1 MFERFTE
8 GARQVV
14 ALAQDEARL
23 LGHGHVGTEHLLLGL
38 VREREGVAA
47 QVLATFD
54 MTEEAVRAQVATIVG
69 PGEEATSG
77 AVPFTPSATAALDR
91 AWNEA
96 LALGHASIDTH
107 HVLLGLVRVKEG
119 VAARILLDFD
129 ADPDRLRD
137 EVTRMLAD
145 PGRRGK
151 PPVPPQSTS
160 ATGVSSRAVLR
171 HHQARAH
178 LIVACPECATPIET
192 ITTDRPNTRFNLAA
206 EGDRTCPGCGKQW
219 RIAYTVSWDERPA
232 NHPWQR
238 NGPRRKRRGRDSN
251 PRTRIPPL
259 RDFQSRSLSQ
269 LGHLSGPTAVC
280 HPACRTRPDSG

>member
-8 GARQVV
+8 GARRVV

-38 VREREGVAA
+38 VREGEGVAA
-47 QVLATFD
+47 RVLAAFD
-54 MTEEAVRAQVATIVG
+54 MTEAAVRAQVATVVG
-69 PGEEATSG
+69 PGDEATSG
-77 AVPFTPSATAALDR
+77 AAPFTPSATAALDR

-129 ADPDRLRD
+129 ADPDTLRD

-145 PGRRGK
+145 
-151 PPVPPQSTS
+151 
-160 ATGVSSRAVLR
+160 AGVSSGAGFS
-171 HHQARAH
+171 HHQERAH

-192 ITTDRPNTRFNLAA
+192 ITTDRPNTRWNVAA

-219 RIAYTVSWDERPA
+219 RIAYTVSWDER
-232 NHPWQR
+232 
-238 NGPRRKRRGRDSN
+238 
-251 PRTRIPPL
+251 
-259 RDFQSRSLSQ
+259 
-269 LGHLSGPTAVC
+269 LG
-280 HPACRTRPDSG
+280 